1 VINSLKNFCLKQFSS
16 SLERYETNKDVPIMK
31 FTKSSIYVI
40 TPYNA
45 QKNAIAECFADE
57 GIED

>member
-1 VINSLKNFCLKQFSS
+1 
-16 SLERYETNKDVPIMK
+16 MK

>member
-16 SLERYETNKDVPIMK
+16 SLKRYETNKDVPIMK